1 VSRLS
6 SGEQDRP
13 TEPSADEV
21 TDPTLQAEIGNP
33 AATNQ
38 PTGAE
43 AAPGDD
49 TTAAD
54 EGGIAAPG
62 APGELHSDEAP
73 PQGEG
78 AGDAPAPTT
87 DDAAATPPAGDE
99 TGAAGVQGRDAVNVT
114 PEVSEP
120 APISAYAQPAE
131 PAEPAGPKGEAEA
144 APAAAAE
151 QPPAATTPE
160 QPPAAPEPEAAPAQQ
175 EPELPVEPQAEA
187 DAAAAE
193 STEVAEGERAG
204 DDVPP
209 VPDQVELSEIHQ
221 QLADELRAALDDA
234 VVDTWARPSDEGD
247 LWVRVDV
254 ARWREAAEAA
264 KALGFTYFC
273 YLSAIDWLPSPFGKS
288 EDGVAHDADQ
298 VRASLEE
305 GLRNLEHGVT
315 GGETRFQLLARVYSI
330 ARRVGI
336 TFKADLPDDG
346 PVAETWSGVYAGAN
360 WMERETHEMFGIG
373 FAGHPYLVN
382 LYLPGAF
389 EGHPLR
395 KDFPLLAREV
405 KPWPGLVD
413 VEAMPGEAPTEEPA
427 AAGTEA

>member
-6 SGEQDRP
+6 SDDQDRP

-33 AATNQ
+33 AASNP

-54 EGGIAAPG
+54 EGPIPAPG
-62 APGELHSDEAP
+62 APGELHSYKTP
-73 PQGEG
+73 PQGE
-78 AGDAPAPTT
+78 DAPATAPPTT
-87 DDAAATPPAGDE
+87 DDAAAEPPHGDE
-99 TGAAGVQGRDAVNVT
+99 TGRAGIQGRDAITVK
-114 PEVSEP
+114 PEVDEP
-120 APISAYAQPAE
+120 APISAYARPAE
-131 PAEPAGPKGEAEA
+131 EA
-144 APAAAAE
+144 APAATTAE
-151 QPPAATTPE
+151 QPP
-160 QPPAAPEPEAAPAQQ
+160 PAEREAEP
-175 EPELPVEPQAEA
+175 EPELPIEPQAEA

-193 STEVAEGERAG
+193 STEVAEGEQAG
-204 DDVPP
+204 DAVPP
-209 VPDQVELSEIHQ
+209 VPEPLELSELHERV
-221 QLADELRAALDDA
+221 ADELRAALGDA
-234 VVDTWARPSDEGD
+234 VVDTWARPSEDGD

-254 ARWREAAEAA
+254 AKWREAAEAA

-273 YLSAIDWLPSPFGKS
+273 FLSAIDWLPSPFGKS
-288 EDGVAHDADQ
+288 EEGEARDPEQ
-298 VRASLEE
+298 VRQAIED
-305 GLRNLEHGVT
+305 GLRRMEHGVT

-330 ARRVGI
+330 ARRTGI
-336 TFKADLPDDG
+336 VFKADLPDDG

-360 WMERETHEMFGIG
+360 WMERETHEMYGIG

-413 VEAMPGEAPTEEPA
+413 VEPMPGEPNEPEEPA
-427 AAGTEA
+427 AAGAEA

>member
-6 SGEQDRP
+6 SDDQDRP

-33 AATNQ
+33 AASNP

-54 EGGIAAPG
+54 EGPIPAPG
-62 APGELHSDEAP
+62 APGELHSDKTP
-73 PQGEG
+73 PQGE
-78 AGDAPAPTT
+78 DAPATAPPTT
-87 DDAAATPPAGDE
+87 DDAAAEPPPGDE
-99 TGAAGVQGRDAVNVT
+99 TGRAGIQGRDAITVK
-114 PEVSEP
+114 PEVDEP
-120 APISAYAQPAE
+120 APISAYARPAE
-131 PAEPAGPKGEAEA
+131 EA
-144 APAAAAE
+144 APAATTAE
-151 QPPAATTPE
+151 QPP
-160 QPPAAPEPEAAPAQQ
+160 PAEREAEP
-175 EPELPVEPQAEA
+175 EPELPIEPQAEA

-193 STEVAEGERAG
+193 STEVAEGEQAG
-204 DDVPP
+204 DAVPP
-209 VPDQVELSEIHQ
+209 VPEPLELSELHERV
-221 QLADELRAALDDA
+221 ADELRAALGDA
-234 VVDTWARPSDEGD
+234 VVDTWARPSEDGD

-254 ARWREAAEAA
+254 AKWREAAEAA

-273 YLSAIDWLPSPFGKS
+273 FLSAIDWLPSPFGKS
-288 EDGVAHDADQ
+288 EEGEARDPEQ
-298 VRASLEE
+298 VRQAIED
-305 GLRNLEHGVT
+305 GLRRMEHGVT

-330 ARRVGI
+330 ARRTGI
-336 TFKADLPDDG
+336 VFKADLPDDG

-360 WMERETHEMFGIG
+360 WMERETHEMYGIG

-413 VEAMPGEAPTEEPA
+413 VEPMPGEPNEPEEPA
-427 AAGTEA
+427 AAGAEA

>member
-1 VSRLS
+1 LS
-6 SGEQDRP
+6 SDDQDRP

-33 AATNQ
+33 AASNP

-54 EGGIAAPG
+54 EGPIPAPG
-62 APGELHSDEAP
+62 APGELHSDKTP
-73 PQGEG
+73 PQGE
-78 AGDAPAPTT
+78 DAPATAPPTT
-87 DDAAATPPAGDE
+87 DDAAAEPPHGDE
-99 TGAAGVQGRDAVNVT
+99 TGRAGIQGRDAITVK
-114 PEVSEP
+114 PEVDEP
-120 APISAYAQPAE
+120 APISAYARPAE
-131 PAEPAGPKGEAEA
+131 EA
-144 APAAAAE
+144 APAATTAE
-151 QPPAATTPE
+151 QPP
-160 QPPAAPEPEAAPAQQ
+160 PAEREAEP
-175 EPELPVEPQAEA
+175 EPELPIEPQAEA

-193 STEVAEGERAG
+193 STEVAEGEQAG
-204 DDVPP
+204 DAVPP
-209 VPDQVELSEIHQ
+209 VPEPLELSELHERV
-221 QLADELRAALDDA
+221 ADELRAALGDA
-234 VVDTWARPSDEGD
+234 VVDTWARPSEDGD

-254 ARWREAAEAA
+254 AKWREAAEAA

-273 YLSAIDWLPSPFGKS
+273 FLSAIDWLPSPFGKS
-288 EDGVAHDADQ
+288 EEGEARDPEQ
-298 VRASLEE
+298 VRQAIED
-305 GLRNLEHGVT
+305 GLRRMEHGVT

-330 ARRVGI
+330 ARRTGI
-336 TFKADLPDDG
+336 VFKADLPDDG

-360 WMERETHEMFGIG
+360 WMERETHEMYGIG

-413 VEAMPGEAPTEEPA
+413 VEPMPGEPNEPEEPA
-427 AAGTEA
+427 AAGAEA

>member
-6 SGEQDRP
+6 SDDQERP

-33 AATNQ
+33 AASNP

-54 EGGIAAPG
+54 EGPIPAPG
-62 APGELHSDEAP
+62 APGELHSDETP
-73 PQGEG
+73 PQGE
-78 AGDAPAPTT
+78 DAPEAPAPPTT
-87 DDAAATPPAGDE
+87 DDAAAAPPPGDE
-99 TGAAGVQGRDAVNVT
+99 TGTAGIQGRDAITVK
-114 PEVSEP
+114 PEVDQP
-120 APISAYAQPAE
+120 APISAYARPAE
-131 PAEPAGPKGEAEA
+131 EA
-144 APAAAAE
+144 APAATA
-151 QPPAATTPE
+151 PE
-160 QPPAAPEPEAAPAQQ
+160 QPPSAEPEAEP
-175 EPELPVEPQAEA
+175 EPELPIEAQAEA

-193 STEVAEGERAG
+193 STEVAEGEQAG
-204 DDVPP
+204 DAVPP
-209 VPDQVELSEIHQ
+209 VPEPLQLSELHQ
-221 QLADELRAALDDA
+221 RVADELGAALGDA
-234 VVDTWARPSDEGD
+234 VVDTWARPSEDGD

-254 ARWREAAEAA
+254 AKWREAAEAA

-273 YLSAIDWLPSPFGKS
+273 FLSAIDWLPSPFGKS
-288 EDGVAHDADQ
+288 EEGVARDPEQ
-298 VRASLEE
+298 VRQAIED
-305 GLRNLEHGVT
+305 GLRRMEHGVT

-330 ARRVGI
+330 ARRTGI
-336 TFKADLPDDG
+336 VFKADLPDDG
-346 PVAETWSGVYAGAN
+346 PVAETWSGVFAGAN
-360 WMERETHEMFGIG
+360 WMERETHEMYGIG

-395 KDFPLLAREV
+395 KDFPLLSREV

-413 VEAMPGEAPTEEPA
+413 VEPMPGEPAEPDEPA
-427 AAGTEA
+427 AAGAEA

>member
-6 SGEQDRP
+6 SDDQDRP

-33 AATNQ
+33 AASNP

-54 EGGIAAPG
+54 EGPIPAPG
-62 APGELHSDEAP
+62 APGELHSDETP
-73 PQGEG
+73 PQGE
-78 AGDAPAPTT
+78 DAPATAPPTT
-87 DDAAATPPAGDE
+87 DDAAAEPPHGDE
-99 TGAAGVQGRDAVNVT
+99 TGRAGIQGRDAITVK
-114 PEVSEP
+114 PEVDEP
-120 APISAYAQPAE
+120 APISAYARPAE
-131 PAEPAGPKGEAEA
+131 EA
-144 APAAAAE
+144 APAATTAE
-151 QPPAATTPE
+151 QPP
-160 QPPAAPEPEAAPAQQ
+160 PAEREAEP
-175 EPELPVEPQAEA
+175 EPELPIEPQAEA

-193 STEVAEGERAG
+193 STEVAEGEQAG
-204 DDVPP
+204 DAVPP
-209 VPDQVELSEIHQ
+209 VPEPLELSELHERV
-221 QLADELRAALDDA
+221 ADELRAALGDA
-234 VVDTWARPSDEGD
+234 VVDTWARPSEDGD

-254 ARWREAAEAA
+254 AKWREAAEAA

-273 YLSAIDWLPSPFGKS
+273 FLSAIDWLPSPFGKS
-288 EDGVAHDADQ
+288 EEGEARDPEQ
-298 VRASLEE
+298 VRQAIED
-305 GLRNLEHGVT
+305 GLRRMEHGVT

-330 ARRVGI
+330 ARRTGI
-336 TFKADLPDDG
+336 VFKADLPDDG

-360 WMERETHEMFGIG
+360 WMERETHEMYGIG
-373 FAGHPYLVN
+373 FAGHPYLVK

-413 VEAMPGEAPTEEPA
+413 VEPMPGEPNEPEEPA
-427 AAGTEA
+427 AAGAEA

>member
-1 VSRLS
+1 MSRLS
-6 SGEQDRP
+6 SGDQDRP

-21 TDPTLQAEIGNP
+21 TDPALQAEIGNP
-33 AATNQ
+33 AASNP

-54 EGGIAAPG
+54 EGPIPAPG
-62 APGELHSDEAP
+62 APGELHSDETP
-73 PQGEG
+73 PQGED
-78 AGDAPAPTT
+78 APEAPAPTT
-87 DDAAATPPAGDE
+87 DGAAATPAPGDE
-99 TGAAGVQGRDAVNVT
+99 TGAAGVQGSDAITVK
-114 PEVSEP
+114 PEVDEP
-120 APISAYAQPAE
+120 APISAYARPAE
-131 PAEPAGPKGEAEA
+131 EA
-144 APAAAAE
+144 APAAS
-151 QPPAATTPE
+151 PE
-160 QPPAAPEPEAAPAQQ
+160 QPPPAEPEAAPAQP
-175 EPELPVEPQAEA
+175 EPELPIEPQAEA

-204 DDVPP
+204 DAVPP
-209 VPDQVELSEIHQ
+209 VPEPLQLSELHQ
-221 QLADELRAALDDA
+221 QLADELRTALGDA
-234 VVDTWARPSDEGD
+234 VVDTWARPSEDGD

-254 ARWREAAEAA
+254 ARWRETAEAA

-273 YLSAIDWLPSPFGKS
+273 FLSAIDWLPSPFGKS
-288 EDGVAHDADQ
+288 EDGVAHDAEQIRSAIED
-298 VRASLEE
+298 
-305 GLRNLEHGVT
+305 GLRSMEQGVT

-330 ARRVGI
+330 ARRTGVI
-336 TFKADLPDDG
+336 FKADLPDDG

-360 WMERETHEMFGIG
+360 WMERETSEMYGIG

-413 VEAMPGEAPTEEPA
+413 VEGFPPGAGDDDSGSD
-427 AAGTEA
+427 AAGDGGAG

>member
-1 VSRLS
+1 LS
-6 SGEQDRP
+6 SGDQDPP

-33 AATNQ
+33 AASNP

-54 EGGIAAPG
+54 EGPIAAPG
-62 APGELHSDEAP
+62 APGELHSDETP
-73 PQGEG
+73 PQGE
-78 AGDAPAPTT
+78 AAPAAPPTE
-87 DDAAATPPAGDE
+87 DDATPPAPRDE
-99 TGAAGVQGRDAVNVT
+99 TGAAGVQGADAVNVK
-114 PEVSEP
+114 PEVDEP
-120 APISAYAQPAE
+120 APVSAYARPPE
-131 PAEPAGPKGEAEA
+131 DA
-144 APAAAAE
+144 APATA
-151 QPPAATTPE
+151 PE
-160 QPPAAPEPEAAPAQQ
+160 QPAAAPEPEAAPAP
-175 EPELPVEPQAEA
+175 EPELPIEPQADA

-204 DDVPP
+204 DEVPP
-209 VPDQVELSEIHQ
+209 VPDEVVLSELHSS
-221 QLADELRAALDDA
+221 LADELRAALGDA
-234 VVDTWARPSDEGD
+234 VVDTWARERGD

-254 ARWREAAEAA
+254 AKWREAAEAA

-273 YLSAIDWLPSPFGKS
+273 YLSAIDWLPSPFGKN
-288 EDGVAHDADQ
+288 EDGVAHQADD
-298 VRASLEE
+298 VRAAIEASLHD
-305 GLRNLEHGVT
+305 LEHGVT
-315 GGETRFQLLARVYSI
+315 GGETRFQLLARVFSI

-360 WMERETHEMFGIG
+360 WMERETSEMFGIG

-413 VEAMPGEAPTEEPA
+413 VEPMPGEAPSDEPA
-427 AAGTEA
+427 AAGAEG

>member
-1 VSRLS
+1 LS
-6 SGEQDRP
+6 SDDQDRP

-33 AATNQ
+33 AASNP

-54 EGGIAAPG
+54 EGPIPAPG
-62 APGELHSDEAP
+62 APGELHSDETP
-73 PQGEG
+73 PQGE
-78 AGDAPAPTT
+78 DAPATAPPTT
-87 DDAAATPPAGDE
+87 DDAAAEPPHGDE
-99 TGAAGVQGRDAVNVT
+99 TGRAGIQGRDAITVK
-114 PEVSEP
+114 PEVDEP
-120 APISAYAQPAE
+120 APISAYARPAE
-131 PAEPAGPKGEAEA
+131 EA
-144 APAAAAE
+144 APAATTAE
-151 QPPAATTPE
+151 QPP
-160 QPPAAPEPEAAPAQQ
+160 PAEREAEP
-175 EPELPVEPQAEA
+175 EPELPIEPQAEA

-193 STEVAEGERAG
+193 STEVAEGEQAG
-204 DDVPP
+204 DAVPP
-209 VPDQVELSEIHQ
+209 VPEPLELSELHERV
-221 QLADELRAALDDA
+221 ADELRAALGDA
-234 VVDTWARPSDEGD
+234 VVDTWARPSEDGD

-254 ARWREAAEAA
+254 AKWREAAEAA

-273 YLSAIDWLPSPFGKS
+273 FLSAIDWLPSPFGKS
-288 EDGVAHDADQ
+288 EEGEARDPEQ
-298 VRASLEE
+298 VRHAIED
-305 GLRNLEHGVT
+305 GLRRMEHGVT

-330 ARRVGI
+330 ARRTGI
-336 TFKADLPDDG
+336 VFKADLPDDG

-360 WMERETHEMFGIG
+360 WMERETHEMYGIG

-413 VEAMPGEAPTEEPA
+413 VEPMPGEPNEPEEPA
-427 AAGTEA
+427 AAGAEA

>member
-6 SGEQDRP
+6 SDDQDRP

-33 AATNQ
+33 AASNP

-54 EGGIAAPG
+54 EGPIPAPG
-62 APGELHSDEAP
+62 APGELHSDETP
-73 PQGEG
+73 PQGE
-78 AGDAPAPTT
+78 DAPATAPPTT
-87 DDAAATPPAGDE
+87 DDAAAEPPPGDE
-99 TGAAGVQGRDAVNVT
+99 TGRAGIQGRDAITVK
-114 PEVSEP
+114 PEVDEP
-120 APISAYAQPAE
+120 APISAYARPAE
-131 PAEPAGPKGEAEA
+131 EA
-144 APAAAAE
+144 APAATTAE
-151 QPPAATTPE
+151 QPP
-160 QPPAAPEPEAAPAQQ
+160 PAEREAEP
-175 EPELPVEPQAEA
+175 EPELPIEPQAEA

-193 STEVAEGERAG
+193 STEVAEGEQAG
-204 DDVPP
+204 DAVPP
-209 VPDQVELSEIHQ
+209 VPEPLELSELHERV
-221 QLADELRAALDDA
+221 ADELRAALGDA
-234 VVDTWARPSDEGD
+234 VLDSWARPSEDGD

-254 ARWREAAEAA
+254 VKWREAAEAA

-273 YLSAIDWLPSPFGKS
+273 FLSAIDWLPSPFGKS
-288 EDGVAHDADQ
+288 EEGEARDPEQ
-298 VRASLEE
+298 VRQAIED
-305 GLRNLEHGVT
+305 GLRRMEHGVT

-330 ARRVGI
+330 ARRTGI
-336 TFKADLPDDG
+336 VFKADLPDDG

-360 WMERETHEMFGIG
+360 WMERETHEMYGIG

-413 VEAMPGEAPTEEPA
+413 VEPMPGEPNEPEEPA
-427 AAGTEA
+427 AAGAEA

>member
-1 VSRLS
+1 MSRLS
-6 SGEQDRP
+6 SDDQDRP

-33 AATNQ
+33 AASNP

-54 EGGIAAPG
+54 EGPIPAPG
-62 APGELHSDEAP
+62 APGELHSDETP
-73 PQGEG
+73 PQGE
-78 AGDAPAPTT
+78 DAPATAPPTT
-87 DDAAATPPAGDE
+87 DDAAAEPPHGDE
-99 TGAAGVQGRDAVNVT
+99 TGRAGIQGRDAITVK
-114 PEVSEP
+114 PEVDEP
-120 APISAYAQPAE
+120 APISAYARPAE
-131 PAEPAGPKGEAEA
+131 EA
-144 APAAAAE
+144 APAATTAE
-151 QPPAATTPE
+151 QPP
-160 QPPAAPEPEAAPAQQ
+160 PAEREAEP
-175 EPELPVEPQAEA
+175 EPELPIEPQAEA

-193 STEVAEGERAG
+193 STEVAEGEQAG
-204 DDVPP
+204 DAVPP
-209 VPDQVELSEIHQ
+209 VPEPLELSELHERV
-221 QLADELRAALDDA
+221 ADELRAALGDA
-234 VVDTWARPSDEGD
+234 VVDTWARPSEDGD

-254 ARWREAAEAA
+254 VKWREAAEAA

-273 YLSAIDWLPSPFGKS
+273 FLSAIDWLPSPFGKS
-288 EDGVAHDADQ
+288 EESEARDPEQ
-298 VRASLEE
+298 VRQAIED
-305 GLRNLEHGVT
+305 GLRRMEHGVT

-330 ARRVGI
+330 ARRTGI
-336 TFKADLPDDG
+336 VFKADLPDDG

-360 WMERETHEMFGIG
+360 WMERETHEMYGIG

-413 VEAMPGEAPTEEPA
+413 VEPMPGEPNEPEEPA
-427 AAGTEA
+427 AAGAEA

>member
-6 SGEQDRP
+6 SDDQDRP

-33 AATNQ
+33 AASNP

-54 EGGIAAPG
+54 EGPIPAPG
-62 APGELHSDEAP
+62 APGELHSDETP
-73 PQGEG
+73 PQGE
-78 AGDAPAPTT
+78 DAPATAPPTT
-87 DDAAATPPAGDE
+87 DDAAAEPPPGDE
-99 TGAAGVQGRDAVNVT
+99 TGRAGIQGRDAITVK
-114 PEVSEP
+114 PEVDEP
-120 APISAYAQPAE
+120 APISAYARPAE
-131 PAEPAGPKGEAEA
+131 EA
-144 APAAAAE
+144 APAATTAE
-151 QPPAATTPE
+151 QPP
-160 QPPAAPEPEAAPAQQ
+160 PAEREAEP
-175 EPELPVEPQAEA
+175 EPELPIEPQAEA

-193 STEVAEGERAG
+193 STEVAEGEQAG
-204 DDVPP
+204 DAVPP
-209 VPDQVELSEIHQ
+209 VPEPLELSELHERV
-221 QLADELRAALDDA
+221 ADELRAALGDA
-234 VVDTWARPSDEGD
+234 VVDAWARPSEDGD

-254 ARWREAAEAA
+254 AKWREAAEAA

-273 YLSAIDWLPSPFGKS
+273 FLSAIDWLPSPFGKS
-288 EDGVAHDADQ
+288 EEGEARDPEQ
-298 VRASLEE
+298 VRQAIED
-305 GLRNLEHGVT
+305 GLRRMEHGVT

-330 ARRVGI
+330 ARRTGI
-336 TFKADLPDDG
+336 VFKADLPDDG

-360 WMERETHEMFGIG
+360 WMERETHEMYGIG

-413 VEAMPGEAPTEEPA
+413 VEPMPGEPNEPEEPA
-427 AAGTEA
+427 AAGAEA

>member
-1 VSRLS
+1 LS
-6 SGEQDRP
+6 SDDQDRP

-33 AATNQ
+33 AASNP

-54 EGGIAAPG
+54 EGPIPAPG
-62 APGELHSDEAP
+62 APGELHSDETP
-73 PQGEG
+73 PQGE
-78 AGDAPAPTT
+78 DAPATAPPTT
-87 DDAAATPPAGDE
+87 DDAAAEPPPGDE
-99 TGAAGVQGRDAVNVT
+99 TGRAGIQGRDAITVK
-114 PEVSEP
+114 PEVDEP
-120 APISAYAQPAE
+120 APISAYARPAE
-131 PAEPAGPKGEAEA
+131 EA
-144 APAAAAE
+144 APAATTAE
-151 QPPAATTPE
+151 QPP
-160 QPPAAPEPEAAPAQQ
+160 PAEREAEP
-175 EPELPVEPQAEA
+175 EPELPIEPQAEA

-193 STEVAEGERAG
+193 STEVAEGEQAG
-204 DDVPP
+204 DAVPP
-209 VPDQVELSEIHQ
+209 VPEPLELSELHERV
-221 QLADELRAALDDA
+221 ADELRAALGDA
-234 VVDTWARPSDEGD
+234 VLDSWARPSEDGD

-254 ARWREAAEAA
+254 VKWREAAEAA

-273 YLSAIDWLPSPFGKS
+273 FLSAIDWLPSPFGKS
-288 EDGVAHDADQ
+288 EEGEARDPEQ
-298 VRASLEE
+298 VRHAIED
-305 GLRNLEHGVT
+305 GLRRMEHGVT

-330 ARRVGI
+330 ARRTGI
-336 TFKADLPDDG
+336 VFKADLPDDG

-360 WMERETHEMFGIG
+360 WMERETHEMYGIG

-413 VEAMPGEAPTEEPA
+413 VEPMPGEPNEPEEPA
-427 AAGTEA
+427 AAGAEA

>member
-1 VSRLS
+1 LS
-6 SGEQDRP
+6 SDDQDRP

-33 AATNQ
+33 AASNP

-54 EGGIAAPG
+54 EGPIPAPG
-62 APGELHSDEAP
+62 APGELHSDETP
-73 PQGEG
+73 PQGE
-78 AGDAPAPTT
+78 DAPATAPPTT
-87 DDAAATPPAGDE
+87 DDAAAEPPPGDE
-99 TGAAGVQGRDAVNVT
+99 TGRAGIQGRDAITVK
-114 PEVSEP
+114 PEVDEP
-120 APISAYAQPAE
+120 APISAYARPAE
-131 PAEPAGPKGEAEA
+131 EA
-144 APAAAAE
+144 APAATTAE
-151 QPPAATTPE
+151 QPP
-160 QPPAAPEPEAAPAQQ
+160 PAEREAEP
-175 EPELPVEPQAEA
+175 EPELPIEPQAEA

-193 STEVAEGERAG
+193 STEVAEGEQAG
-204 DDVPP
+204 DAVPP
-209 VPDQVELSEIHQ
+209 VPEPLELSELHERV
-221 QLADELRAALDDA
+221 ADELRAALGDA
-234 VVDTWARPSDEGD
+234 VVDTWARPSEDGD

-254 ARWREAAEAA
+254 AKWREAAEAA

-273 YLSAIDWLPSPFGKS
+273 FLSAIDWLPSPFGKS
-288 EDGVAHDADQ
+288 EEGEARDPDQ
-298 VRASLEE
+298 VRQAIED
-305 GLRNLEHGVT
+305 GLRRMEHGVT

-330 ARRVGI
+330 ARRTGI
-336 TFKADLPDDG
+336 VFKADLPDDG

-360 WMERETHEMFGIG
+360 WMERETHEMYGIG

-413 VEAMPGEAPTEEPA
+413 VEPMPGEPNEPEEPA
-427 AAGTEA
+427 AAGAEA

>member
-6 SGEQDRP
+6 SDDQDRP

-33 AATNQ
+33 AASNP

-54 EGGIAAPG
+54 EGPIPAPG
-62 APGELHSDEAP
+62 APGELHSDETP
-73 PQGEG
+73 PQGE
-78 AGDAPAPTT
+78 DAPATAPPTT
-87 DDAAATPPAGDE
+87 DDAAAEPPHGDE
-99 TGAAGVQGRDAVNVT
+99 TGRAGIQGRDAITVK
-114 PEVSEP
+114 PEVDEP
-120 APISAYAQPAE
+120 APISAYARPAE
-131 PAEPAGPKGEAEA
+131 EA
-144 APAAAAE
+144 APAATTAE
-151 QPPAATTPE
+151 QPP
-160 QPPAAPEPEAAPAQQ
+160 PAEREAEP
-175 EPELPVEPQAEA
+175 EPELPIEPQAEA

-193 STEVAEGERAG
+193 STEVAEGEQAG
-204 DDVPP
+204 DAVPP
-209 VPDQVELSEIHQ
+209 VPEPLELSELHERV
-221 QLADELRAALDDA
+221 ADELRAALGDA
-234 VVDTWARPSDEGD
+234 VVDTWARPSEDGD

-254 ARWREAAEAA
+254 AKWREAAEAA

-273 YLSAIDWLPSPFGKS
+273 FLSAIDWLPSPFGKS
-288 EDGVAHDADQ
+288 EEGEARDAEQ
-298 VRASLEE
+298 VRQAIED
-305 GLRNLEHGVT
+305 GLRRMEHGVT

-330 ARRVGI
+330 ARRTGI
-336 TFKADLPDDG
+336 VFKADLPDDG

-360 WMERETHEMFGIG
+360 WMERETHEMYGIG

-413 VEAMPGEAPTEEPA
+413 VEPMPGEPNEPEEPA
-427 AAGTEA
+427 AAGAEA

>member
-6 SGEQDRP
+6 SDDQDRP

-33 AATNQ
+33 AASNP

-54 EGGIAAPG
+54 EGPIPAPG
-62 APGELHSDEAP
+62 APGELHSDKTP
-73 PQGEG
+73 PQGE
-78 AGDAPAPTT
+78 DAPATAPPTT
-87 DDAAATPPAGDE
+87 DDAAAEPPHGDE
-99 TGAAGVQGRDAVNVT
+99 TGRAGIQGRDAITVK
-114 PEVSEP
+114 PEVDEP
-120 APISAYAQPAE
+120 APISAYARPAE
-131 PAEPAGPKGEAEA
+131 EA
-144 APAAAAE
+144 APAATTAE
-151 QPPAATTPE
+151 QPP
-160 QPPAAPEPEAAPAQQ
+160 PAEREAEP
-175 EPELPVEPQAEA
+175 EPELPIEPQAEA

-193 STEVAEGERAG
+193 STEVAEGEQAG
-204 DDVPP
+204 DAVPP
-209 VPDQVELSEIHQ
+209 VPEPLELSELHERV
-221 QLADELRAALDDA
+221 ADELRAALGDA
-234 VVDTWARPSDEGD
+234 VVDTWARPSEDGD

-254 ARWREAAEAA
+254 AKWREAAEAA

-273 YLSAIDWLPSPFGKS
+273 FLSAIDWLPSPFGKS
-288 EDGVAHDADQ
+288 EEGEARDPEQ
-298 VRASLEE
+298 VRQAIED
-305 GLRNLEHGVT
+305 GLRRMEHGVT

-330 ARRVGI
+330 ARRTGI
-336 TFKADLPDDG
+336 VFKADLPDDG

-360 WMERETHEMFGIG
+360 WMERETHEMYGIG

-413 VEAMPGEAPTEEPA
+413 VEPMPGEPNEPEEPA
-427 AAGTEA
+427 AAGAEA

>member
-1 VSRLS
+1 LS

-13 TEPSADEV
+13 TAPSADEV
-21 TDPTLQAEIGNP
+21 TDPALQAEIGNP
-33 AATNQ
+33 AASNR

-54 EGGIAAPG
+54 EGSIPAPG
-62 APGELHSDEAP
+62 APGELHSDETP
-73 PQGEG
+73 PQGEDAGEAPTPPPTDAG
-78 AGDAPAPTT
+78 AAPAP
-87 DDAAATPPAGDE
+87 GDE
-99 TGAAGVQGRDAVNVT
+99 TGAAGVQGRDAIAVK

-120 APISAYAQPAE
+120 APISAYARPSEEVA
-131 PAEPAGPKGEAEA
+131 
-144 APAAAAE
+144 
-151 QPPAATTPE
+151 PAATTPE
-160 QPPAAPEPEAAPAQQ
+160 QAPPAPEPEAAPAQH
-175 EPELPVEPQAEA
+175 EPELPIEPQAEA

-204 DDVPP
+204 DAVPP
-209 VPDQVELSEIHQ
+209 VPEPLQLSELHQ
-221 QLADELRAALDDA
+221 QVADELRAALGDA

-247 LWVRVDV
+247 LWVRIDV
-254 ARWREAAEAA
+254 ARWRDAAEAA

-273 YLSAIDWLPSPFGKS
+273 FLSAVDWLPSPFGKS
-288 EDGVAHDADQ
+288 EEGVAADPER
-298 VRASLEE
+298 VRVAIEE
-305 GLRNLEHGVT
+305 GLRTIERGVT

-330 ARRVGI
+330 GRRAGI
-336 TFKADLPDDG
+336 LFKADLPDDG

-360 WMERETHEMFGIG
+360 WMERETHEMYGIG

-413 VEAMPGEAPTEEPA
+413 VEGMPGEPIEEPA

>member
-6 SGEQDRP
+6 SGDEDRP

-21 TDPTLQAEIGNP
+21 TDPALQAEIGNP
-33 AATNQ
+33 AASNR

-54 EGGIAAPG
+54 EGPIAAPG

-73 PQGEG
+73 PQGE
-78 AGDAPAPTT
+78 DAPATAPPTT
-87 DDAAATPPAGDE
+87 DDAATAPPAGDA
-99 TGAAGVQGRDAVNVT
+99 TGAAGVQGRDAVNVK
-114 PEVSEP
+114 PEVDEP
-120 APISAYAQPAE
+120 APISAYAR
-131 PAEPAGPKGEAEA
+131 PKEEAA
-144 APAAAAE
+144 PAPAAAAGAE
-151 QPPAATTPE
+151 EPAATTPE
-160 QPPAAPEPEAAPAQQ
+160 QPPAAPETEGPAQQ
-175 EPELPVEPQAEA
+175 EPDLPIEPQAEA

-193 STEVAEGERAG
+193 TTEVAEGERAG
-204 DDVPP
+204 DEVPP
-209 VPDQVELSEIHQ
+209 VPEPAALSEIHQ
-221 QLADELRAALDDA
+221 QIADELRAALGDA
-234 VVDTWARPSDEGD
+234 VVDTWARPGEEGD

-254 ARWREAAEAA
+254 ARWREAGEAA

-273 YLSAIDWLPSPFGKS
+273 FLSAIDWLPSPFGKS
-288 EDGVAHDADQ
+288 EDGVAHEADQ
-298 VRASLEE
+298 VRQAIED
-305 GLRNLEHGVT
+305 GLRSMEHGVT

-330 ARRVGI
+330 GRRAGI

-360 WMERETHEMFGIG
+360 WMERETSEMYGIG
-373 FAGHPYLVN
+373 FAGHPYLVK

-413 VEAMPGEAPTEEPA
+413 VEPMPGEPEEPV
-427 AAGTEA
+427 AAGAEAEA

>member
-1 VSRLS
+1 LS
-6 SGEQDRP
+6 SDDQDRP

-33 AATNQ
+33 AASNP

-54 EGGIAAPG
+54 EGPIPAPG
-62 APGELHSDEAP
+62 APGELHSDETP
-73 PQGEG
+73 PQGE
-78 AGDAPAPTT
+78 DAPATAPPTT
-87 DDAAATPPAGDE
+87 DDAAAEPPPGDE
-99 TGAAGVQGRDAVNVT
+99 TGRAGIQGRDAITVK
-114 PEVSEP
+114 PEVDEP
-120 APISAYAQPAE
+120 APISAYARPAE
-131 PAEPAGPKGEAEA
+131 EA
-144 APAAAAE
+144 APAATTAE
-151 QPPAATTPE
+151 QPP
-160 QPPAAPEPEAAPAQQ
+160 PAEREAEP
-175 EPELPVEPQAEA
+175 EPELPIEPQAEA

-193 STEVAEGERAG
+193 STEVAEGEQAG
-204 DDVPP
+204 DAVPP
-209 VPDQVELSEIHQ
+209 VPEPLELSELHERV
-221 QLADELRAALDDA
+221 ADELRAALGDA
-234 VVDTWARPSDEGD
+234 VGDTWARPSEDGD

-254 ARWREAAEAA
+254 AKWREAAEAA

-273 YLSAIDWLPSPFGKS
+273 FLSAIDWLPSPFGKS
-288 EDGVAHDADQ
+288 EEGEARDPDQ
-298 VRASLEE
+298 VRQAIED
-305 GLRNLEHGVT
+305 GLRRMEHGVT

-330 ARRVGI
+330 ARRTGI
-336 TFKADLPDDG
+336 VFKADLPDDG

-360 WMERETHEMFGIG
+360 WMERETHEMYGIG

-413 VEAMPGEAPTEEPA
+413 VEPMPGEPNEPEEPA
-427 AAGTEA
+427 AAGAEA

>member
-1 VSRLS
+1 MSRLS
-6 SGEQDRP
+6 SDDQDRP

-33 AATNQ
+33 AASNP

-54 EGGIAAPG
+54 EGPIPAPG
-62 APGELHSDEAP
+62 APGELHSDETP
-73 PQGEG
+73 PQGE
-78 AGDAPAPTT
+78 DAPATAPPTT
-87 DDAAATPPAGDE
+87 DDAAAEPPHGDE
-99 TGAAGVQGRDAVNVT
+99 TGRAGIQGRDAITVK
-114 PEVSEP
+114 PEVDEP
-120 APISAYAQPAE
+120 APISAYARPAE
-131 PAEPAGPKGEAEA
+131 EA
-144 APAAAAE
+144 APAATTAE
-151 QPPAATTPE
+151 QPP
-160 QPPAAPEPEAAPAQQ
+160 PAEREAEP
-175 EPELPVEPQAEA
+175 EPELPIEPQAEA

-193 STEVAEGERAG
+193 STEVAEGEQAG
-204 DDVPP
+204 DAVPP
-209 VPDQVELSEIHQ
+209 VPEPLELSELHERV
-221 QLADELRAALDDA
+221 ADELRAALGDA
-234 VVDTWARPSDEGD
+234 VLDSWARPSEDGD

-254 ARWREAAEAA
+254 AKWREAAEAA

-273 YLSAIDWLPSPFGKS
+273 FLSAIDWLPSPFGKS
-288 EDGVAHDADQ
+288 EDGEARDPEQ
-298 VRASLEE
+298 VRQAIED
-305 GLRNLEHGVT
+305 GLRRMEHGVT

-330 ARRVGI
+330 ARRTGI
-336 TFKADLPDDG
+336 VFKADLPDDG

-360 WMERETHEMFGIG
+360 WMERETHEMYGIG

-413 VEAMPGEAPTEEPA
+413 VEPMPGEPNEPEEPA
-427 AAGTEA
+427 AAGAEA

>member
-1 VSRLS
+1 MSRLS
-6 SGEQDRP
+6 SGDQDRP

-21 TDPTLQAEIGNP
+21 TDPALQAEIGNP
-33 AATNQ
+33 AASNQ

-49 TTAAD
+49 ETAAD
-54 EGGIAAPG
+54 EGPIAAPG
-62 APGELHSDEAP
+62 APGELHSDETP
-73 PQGEG
+73 PQGE
-78 AGDAPAPTT
+78 DAP
-87 DDAAATPPAGDE
+87 DAAPPVPEDAAGSPPA
-99 TGAAGVQGRDAVNVT
+99 TGIKDRDAITVKS
-114 PEVSEP
+114 EVDEP
-120 APISAYAQPAE
+120 APVSAYARPAE
-131 PAEPAGPKGEAEA
+131 EAV
-144 APAAAAE
+144 
-151 QPPAATTPE
+151 PAATTPE
-160 QPPAAPEPEAAPAQQ
+160 QPPPAETEEAPAQQ
-175 EPELPVEPQAEA
+175 EPELPIEPQAEA

-193 STEVAEGERAG
+193 STEVAEGEKAG
-204 DDVPP
+204 DAVPP
-209 VPDQVELSEIHQ
+209 VPEPLQLSELHQ
-221 QLADELRAALDDA
+221 QVADELRAALGDA

-254 ARWREAAEAA
+254 AKWREVAEAA

-273 YLSAIDWLPSPFGKS
+273 FLSAIDWLPSPFGKS
-288 EDGVAHDADQ
+288 EDGVAHEREQ
-298 VRASLEE
+298 VRTAIEE
-305 GLRNLEHGVT
+305 GLRAMEHGVT

-330 ARRVGI
+330 ARRTGI
-336 TFKADLPDDG
+336 VFKADLPDDG

-360 WMERETHEMFGIG
+360 WMERETHEMYGIG

-413 VEAMPGEAPTEEPA
+413 VEPMPGEPEEPV
-427 AAGTEA
+427 AAGAEAEA

>member
-6 SGEQDRP
+6 SGDEDRP

-21 TDPTLQAEIGNP
+21 TDPALQAEIGNP
-33 AATNQ
+33 AASNR

-54 EGGIAAPG
+54 EGPIAAPG

-73 PQGEG
+73 PQGE
-78 AGDAPAPTT
+78 DAPATAPPTT
-87 DDAAATPPAGDE
+87 DDAATAPPAGDA
-99 TGAAGVQGRDAVNVT
+99 TGAAGVQGRDAVNVK
-114 PEVSEP
+114 PEVDEP
-120 APISAYAQPAE
+120 APISAYARPAE
-131 PAEPAGPKGEAEA
+131 EA
-144 APAAAAE
+144 APAATTAE
-151 QPPAATTPE
+151 QPP
-160 QPPAAPEPEAAPAQQ
+160 PAEREAEP
-175 EPELPVEPQAEA
+175 EPELPIEPQAEA

-193 STEVAEGERAG
+193 STEVAEGEQAG
-204 DDVPP
+204 DAVPP
-209 VPDQVELSEIHQ
+209 VPEPLELSELHERV
-221 QLADELRAALDDA
+221 ADELRAALGDA
-234 VVDTWARPSDEGD
+234 VVDTWARPSEDGD

-254 ARWREAAEAA
+254 VKWREAAEAA

-273 YLSAIDWLPSPFGKS
+273 FLSAIDWLPSPFGKS
-288 EDGVAHDADQ
+288 EEGEARDPEQ
-298 VRASLEE
+298 VRQAIED
-305 GLRNLEHGVT
+305 GLRRMEHGVT

-330 ARRVGI
+330 ARRTGI
-336 TFKADLPDDG
+336 VFKADLPDDG

-360 WMERETHEMFGIG
+360 WMERETHEMYGIG

-413 VEAMPGEAPTEEPA
+413 VEPMPGEPNEPEEPA
-427 AAGTEA
+427 AAGAEA

>member
-6 SGEQDRP
+6 SDDQDRP

-33 AATNQ
+33 AASNP

-54 EGGIAAPG
+54 EGPIPAPG
-62 APGELHSDEAP
+62 APGELHSDETP
-73 PQGEG
+73 PQGE
-78 AGDAPAPTT
+78 DAPATAPPTT
-87 DDAAATPPAGDE
+87 DDAAAEPPPGDE
-99 TGAAGVQGRDAVNVT
+99 TGRAGIQGRDAITVK
-114 PEVSEP
+114 PEVDEP
-120 APISAYAQPAE
+120 APISAYARPAE
-131 PAEPAGPKGEAEA
+131 EA
-144 APAAAAE
+144 APAATTAE
-151 QPPAATTPE
+151 QPP
-160 QPPAAPEPEAAPAQQ
+160 PAEREAEP
-175 EPELPVEPQAEA
+175 EPELPIEPQAEA

-193 STEVAEGERAG
+193 STEVAEGEQAG
-204 DDVPP
+204 DAVPP
-209 VPDQVELSEIHQ
+209 VPEPLELSELHERV
-221 QLADELRAALDDA
+221 ADELRAALGDA
-234 VVDTWARPSDEGD
+234 VVDTWARPSEDGD

-254 ARWREAAEAA
+254 AKWREAAEAA

-273 YLSAIDWLPSPFGKS
+273 FLSAIDWLPSPFGKS
-288 EDGVAHDADQ
+288 EEGEARDPEQ
-298 VRASLEE
+298 VRHAIED
-305 GLRNLEHGVT
+305 GLRRMEHGVT

-330 ARRVGI
+330 ARRTGI
-336 TFKADLPDDG
+336 VFKADLPDDG

-360 WMERETHEMFGIG
+360 WMERETHEMYGIG

-413 VEAMPGEAPTEEPA
+413 VEPMPGEPNEPEEPA
-427 AAGTEA
+427 AAGAEA

>member
-1 VSRLS
+1 MSRLS
-6 SGEQDRP
+6 SDDQDRP

-33 AATNQ
+33 AASNP

-54 EGGIAAPG
+54 EGPIPAPG
-62 APGELHSDEAP
+62 APGELHSDKTP
-73 PQGEG
+73 PQGE
-78 AGDAPAPTT
+78 DAPATAPPTT
-87 DDAAATPPAGDE
+87 DDAAAEPPHGDE
-99 TGAAGVQGRDAVNVT
+99 TGRAGIQGRDAITVK
-114 PEVSEP
+114 PEVDEP
-120 APISAYAQPAE
+120 APISAYARPAE
-131 PAEPAGPKGEAEA
+131 EA
-144 APAAAAE
+144 APAATTAE
-151 QPPAATTPE
+151 QPP
-160 QPPAAPEPEAAPAQQ
+160 PAEREAEP
-175 EPELPVEPQAEA
+175 EPELPIEPQAEA

-193 STEVAEGERAG
+193 STEVAEGEQAG
-204 DDVPP
+204 DAVPP
-209 VPDQVELSEIHQ
+209 VPEPLELSELHERV
-221 QLADELRAALDDA
+221 ADELRAALGDA
-234 VVDTWARPSDEGD
+234 VVDTWARPSEDGD

-254 ARWREAAEAA
+254 AKWREAAEAA

-273 YLSAIDWLPSPFGKS
+273 FLSAIDWLPSPFGKS
-288 EDGVAHDADQ
+288 EEGEARDPEQ
-298 VRASLEE
+298 VRQAIED
-305 GLRNLEHGVT
+305 GLRRMEHGVT

-330 ARRVGI
+330 ARRTGI
-336 TFKADLPDDG
+336 VFKADLPDDG

-360 WMERETHEMFGIG
+360 WMERETHEMYGIG

-413 VEAMPGEAPTEEPA
+413 VEPMPGEPNEPEEPA
-427 AAGTEA
+427 AAGAEA

>member
-1 VSRLS
+1 MSRLS
-6 SGEQDRP
+6 SDDQDRP

-33 AATNQ
+33 AASNP

-54 EGGIAAPG
+54 EGPIPAPG
-62 APGELHSDEAP
+62 APGELHSDKTP
-73 PQGEG
+73 PQGE
-78 AGDAPAPTT
+78 DAPATAPPTT
-87 DDAAATPPAGDE
+87 DDAAAEPPPGDE
-99 TGAAGVQGRDAVNVT
+99 TGTAGIQGRDAITVK
-114 PEVSEP
+114 PEVDEP
-120 APISAYAQPAE
+120 APISAYARPAE
-131 PAEPAGPKGEAEA
+131 EA
-144 APAAAAE
+144 APAATTAE
-151 QPPAATTPE
+151 QPP
-160 QPPAAPEPEAAPAQQ
+160 PAEREAESEPD
-175 EPELPVEPQAEA
+175 LPIEPQAEA

-193 STEVAEGERAG
+193 STEVAEGEQAG
-204 DDVPP
+204 DAVPP
-209 VPDQVELSEIHQ
+209 VPEPLELSELHERV
-221 QLADELRAALDDA
+221 ADELRAALGDA
-234 VVDTWARPSDEGD
+234 VVDTWARPSEDGD

-254 ARWREAAEAA
+254 VKWREAAEAA

-273 YLSAIDWLPSPFGKS
+273 FLSAIDWLPSPFGKS
-288 EDGVAHDADQ
+288 EEGEARDPDQ
-298 VRASLEE
+298 VRQAIED
-305 GLRNLEHGVT
+305 GLRRMEHGVT

-330 ARRVGI
+330 ARRTGI
-336 TFKADLPDDG
+336 VFKADLPDDG

-360 WMERETHEMFGIG
+360 WMERETHEMYGIG

-413 VEAMPGEAPTEEPA
+413 VEPMPGEPNEPEEPA
-427 AAGTEA
+427 AAGAEA

>member
-1 VSRLS
+1 LS
-6 SGEQDRP
+6 SDDQDRP

-33 AATNQ
+33 AASNP

-54 EGGIAAPG
+54 EGPIPAPG
-62 APGELHSDEAP
+62 APGELHSDETP
-73 PQGEG
+73 PQGE
-78 AGDAPAPTT
+78 DAPATAPPTT
-87 DDAAATPPAGDE
+87 DDAAAEPPPGDE
-99 TGAAGVQGRDAVNVT
+99 TGRAGIQGRDAITVK
-114 PEVSEP
+114 PEV
-120 APISAYAQPAE
+120 
-131 PAEPAGPKGEAEA
+131 A
-144 APAAAAE
+144 APAATTAE
-151 QPPAATTPE
+151 QPP
-160 QPPAAPEPEAAPAQQ
+160 PAEREAEP
-175 EPELPVEPQAEA
+175 EPELPIEPQAEA

-193 STEVAEGERAG
+193 STEVAEGEQAG
-204 DDVPP
+204 DAVPP
-209 VPDQVELSEIHQ
+209 VPEPLELSELHERV
-221 QLADELRAALDDA
+221 ADELRAALGDA
-234 VVDTWARPSDEGD
+234 VVDTWARPSEDGD

-254 ARWREAAEAA
+254 AKWREAAEAA

-273 YLSAIDWLPSPFGKS
+273 FLSAIDWLPSPFGKS
-288 EDGVAHDADQ
+288 EEGEARDPEQ
-298 VRASLEE
+298 VRQAIED
-305 GLRNLEHGVT
+305 GLRRMEHGVT

-330 ARRVGI
+330 ARRTGI
-336 TFKADLPDDG
+336 VFKADLPDDG

-360 WMERETHEMFGIG
+360 WMERETHEMYGIG

-413 VEAMPGEAPTEEPA
+413 VEPMPGEPNEPEEPA
-427 AAGTEA
+427 AAGAEA

>member
-1 VSRLS
+1 LS
-6 SGEQDRP
+6 SGDQERP
-13 TEPSADEV
+13 TQPSADDV

-33 AATNQ
+33 AASNQ
-38 PTGAE
+38 PSGAE

-54 EGGIAAPG
+54 EGPIAAPG
-62 APGELHSDEAP
+62 APGELHSDETP
-73 PQGEG
+73 PQGE
-78 AGDAPAPTT
+78 DAPPDAPPT
-87 DDAAATPPAGDE
+87 DTAAEPPPGDE
-99 TGAAGVQGRDAVNVT
+99 TGRAGVQGGDAITVK
-114 PEVSEP
+114 PEVDEP
-120 APISAYAQPAE
+120 APISAYARPPE
-131 PAEPAGPKGEAEA
+131 EAT
-144 APAAAAE
+144 
-151 QPPAATTPE
+151 PAATTPE
-160 QPPAAPEPEAAPAQQ
+160 QPPAAPETEAPAQQ
-175 EPELPVEPQAEA
+175 EPELPIEPQAEA

-193 STEVAEGERAG
+193 TTEVSEGERVG
-204 DDVPP
+204 DAIPP
-209 VPDQVELSEIHQ
+209 VPEPLELSELHQ
-221 QLADELRAALDDA
+221 QVADELRAALGEA

-273 YLSAIDWLPSPFGKS
+273 FLSAIDWLPSPFGKS
-288 EDGVAHDADQ
+288 EEGLAHQPDQ
-298 VRASLEE
+298 VKQAIVE
-305 GLRNLEHGVT
+305 GLASMEHGVT

-336 TFKADLPDDG
+336 IFKADLPDDG

-360 WMERETHEMFGIG
+360 WMEREAHEMFGIG

-389 EGHPLR
+389 EGYPLR

-413 VEAMPGEAPTEEPA
+413 VEPMPGEPEEPA
-427 AAGTEA
+427 AAGAEA

>member
-6 SGEQDRP
+6 SDDQDRP

-33 AATNQ
+33 AASNP

-54 EGGIAAPG
+54 EGPIPAPG
-62 APGELHSDEAP
+62 APGELHSDKTP
-73 PQGEG
+73 PQGE
-78 AGDAPAPTT
+78 DAPATAPPTT
-87 DDAAATPPAGDE
+87 DDAAAEPPPGDE
-99 TGAAGVQGRDAVNVT
+99 TGTAGIQGRDAITVK
-114 PEVSEP
+114 PEVDEP
-120 APISAYAQPAE
+120 APISAYARPAE
-131 PAEPAGPKGEAEA
+131 EA
-144 APAAAAE
+144 APAATTAE
-151 QPPAATTPE
+151 QPP
-160 QPPAAPEPEAAPAQQ
+160 PAEREAEP
-175 EPELPVEPQAEA
+175 EPELPIEPQAEA

-193 STEVAEGERAG
+193 STEVAEGEQAG
-204 DDVPP
+204 DAVPP
-209 VPDQVELSEIHQ
+209 VPEPLELSELHERV
-221 QLADELRAALDDA
+221 ADELRAALGDA
-234 VVDTWARPSDEGD
+234 VVDTWARPSEDGD

-254 ARWREAAEAA
+254 AKWREAAEAA

-273 YLSAIDWLPSPFGKS
+273 FLSAIDWLPSPFGKS
-288 EDGVAHDADQ
+288 EEGEARDPEQ
-298 VRASLEE
+298 VRQAIED
-305 GLRNLEHGVT
+305 GLRRMEHGVT

-330 ARRVGI
+330 ARRTGI
-336 TFKADLPDDG
+336 VFKADLPDDG

-360 WMERETHEMFGIG
+360 WMERETHEMYGIG

-413 VEAMPGEAPTEEPA
+413 VEPMPGEPNEPEEPA
-427 AAGTEA
+427 AAGAEA

>member
-6 SGEQDRP
+6 SGDQERP
-13 TEPSADEV
+13 TQPSADDV

-33 AATNQ
+33 AASNQ
-38 PTGAE
+38 PSGAE

-54 EGGIAAPG
+54 EGPIAAPG
-62 APGELHSDEAP
+62 APGELHSDETP
-73 PQGEG
+73 PQGE
-78 AGDAPAPTT
+78 DAPPAAPPT
-87 DDAAATPPAGDE
+87 DTAAEPPPGDE
-99 TGAAGVQGRDAVNVT
+99 TGRAGVQGGDAITVK
-114 PEVSEP
+114 PEVDEP
-120 APISAYAQPAE
+120 APISAYARPPE
-131 PAEPAGPKGEAEA
+131 EAT
-144 APAAAAE
+144 
-151 QPPAATTPE
+151 PAATTPE
-160 QPPAAPEPEAAPAQQ
+160 QPPAAPETEAPAQQ
-175 EPELPVEPQAEA
+175 EPELPIEPQAEA

-193 STEVAEGERAG
+193 STEVAEGERVG
-204 DDVPP
+204 DAIPP
-209 VPDQVELSEIHQ
+209 VPEPLELSELHQ
-221 QLADELRAALDDA
+221 QVADELRAALGDA

-273 YLSAIDWLPSPFGKS
+273 FLSAIDWLPSPFGKS
-288 EDGVAHDADQ
+288 EEGLAHQPDQ
-298 VRASLEE
+298 VRQAIVE
-305 GLRNLEHGVT
+305 GLASMEHGVT

-336 TFKADLPDDG
+336 IFKADLPDDG

-360 WMERETHEMFGIG
+360 WMEREAHEMFGIG

-413 VEAMPGEAPTEEPA
+413 VEAMPGEPEEPA
-427 AAGTEA
+427 AAGAEA

>member
-6 SGEQDRP
+6 SDDQDRP

-33 AATNQ
+33 AASNP

-54 EGGIAAPG
+54 EGPIPAPG
-62 APGELHSDEAP
+62 APGELHSDETP
-73 PQGEG
+73 PQGE
-78 AGDAPAPTT
+78 DAPATAPPTT
-87 DDAAATPPAGDE
+87 DDAAAEPPPGDE
-99 TGAAGVQGRDAVNVT
+99 TGRAGIQGRDAITVK
-114 PEVSEP
+114 PEVDEP
-120 APISAYAQPAE
+120 APISAYARPAE
-131 PAEPAGPKGEAEA
+131 EA
-144 APAAAAE
+144 APAATTAE
-151 QPPAATTPE
+151 QPP
-160 QPPAAPEPEAAPAQQ
+160 PAEREAEP
-175 EPELPVEPQAEA
+175 EPELPIEPQAEA

-193 STEVAEGERAG
+193 STEVAEGEQAG
-204 DDVPP
+204 DAVPP
-209 VPDQVELSEIHQ
+209 VPEPLELSELHERV
-221 QLADELRAALDDA
+221 ADELRAALGDA
-234 VVDTWARPSDEGD
+234 VVDTWARPSEDGD

-254 ARWREAAEAA
+254 AKWREAAEAA

-273 YLSAIDWLPSPFGKS
+273 FLSAIDWLPSPFGKS
-288 EDGVAHDADQ
+288 EDGEARDPEQ
-298 VRASLEE
+298 VRQAIED
-305 GLRNLEHGVT
+305 GLRRMEHGVT

-330 ARRVGI
+330 ARRTGVV
-336 TFKADLPDDG
+336 FKADLPDDG

-360 WMERETHEMFGIG
+360 WMERETHEMYGIG

-413 VEAMPGEAPTEEPA
+413 VEPMPGEPNEPEEPA
-427 AAGTEA
+427 AAGAEA